1 MRSFYP
7 ILSLLLFLFQGC
19 SSTKIT
25 PQPTASVN
33 STAPTQSNFSS
44 NVPDNS
50 MADSFE
56 DEFTQDEA
64 TQSTDDFNAYNR
76 AMTSF
81 NDVFYSSVLDP
92 VSKVYGDVVPQP
104 FRLGI
109 SNFIQNL
116 QFPVR
121 LANNL
126 LQFKLQNSAEEFESF
141 LTNSTIGLG
150 GLMNPAQDIL
160 LIPVHDED
168 FGQTL
173 GYYNI
178 VPGPHIV
185 LPFLGPSNARDL
197 LGVTLDA
204 YASPWVNVRGLE
216 RYKIPNNLAQS
227 VGVIAVQMTNK
238 NSLNPGVYESLKKD
252 ALDLYPF
259 FKDAYEQKRAAQ
271 IAR

>member
-1 MRSFYP
+1 MRVLYYV
-7 ILSLLLFLFQGC
+7 LYLLLFLFQGC
-19 SSTKIT
+19 SSAKMT

-33 STAPTQSNFSS
+33 ATAHTQSNFPP
-44 NVPDNS
+44 NVPANS
-50 MADSFE
+50 ITESFE

-64 TQSTDDFNAYNR
+64 TQSTDDFHTYNR

-92 VSKVYGDVVPQP
+92 VSKAYGDVVPQP
-104 FRLGI
+104 FRIGL

-126 LQFKLQNSAEEFESF
+126 LQGKINNSAQEFESF
-141 LTNSTIGLG
+141 LTNSIIGLG
-150 GLMNPAQDIL
+150 GLMNPAQDL
-160 LIPVHDED
+160 LHIPVHDED

-259 FKDAYEQKRAAQ
+259 LKDAYEQKRAAQ